1 MDAATQWGLPP
12 GFQPARYSVPDD
24 VKEVVRG
31 VLHANE
37 PVIVS
42 ITNEGDNISIIA
54 TPERLLAVRAGGAGA
69 GVTGYNV
76 KEFPW
81 EGITNL
87 VLQQMA
93 LNAKFAIDYK
103 TSDGRTVEVGRRAAM
118 GKAAVDNL
126 MPFEVTAG
134 SEVFEALHAVWQ
146 YKKAMAAAVEG

>member
-1 MDAATQWGLPP
+1 MDAAQRWGLPP
-12 GFQPARYSVPDD
+12 DFQPARYPVPDE

-37 PVIVS
+37 PVIIS
-42 ITNEGDNISIIA
+42 ITNEGDNISVIA

-69 GVTGYNV
+69 GVTGFSV
-76 KEFPW
+76 KEYPW
-81 EGITNL
+81 AGITNL

-93 LNAKFAIDYK
+93 LNAKFAIHYR

-126 MPFEVTAG
+126 MPFELNAG
-134 SEVFEALHAVWQ
+134 GQAFEALHSIWQ
-146 YKKAMAAAVEG
+146 HKRAAAADG